1 MAREEAK
8 AGSSSGVFAARLERI
23 MELTGVGTADALVDK
38 LREAGYRVSRQ
49 TVYNLLKGEGEPNPT
64 QRVLLG
70 LAQVF
75 GVPLDYFSD
84 TDRGRTLA
92 EEVEA
97 VAARGESFDRNWTL
111 TEPSEESTDAND
123 EALTRALRQQP
134 AVRKLALRAS
144 ESDVSP
150 EVAAQVSDML
160 DILTRQ
166 RGGGDAHD

>member
-8 AGSSSGVFAARLERI
+8 AGAGSGVFAARLERI
-23 MELTGVGTADALVDK
+23 MELTGVGNADALVDK

-49 TVYNLLKGEGEPNPT
+49 TVYNLLNTEGEPNPT
-64 QRVLLG
+64 QRILLG

-84 TDRGRTLA
+84 TDRGSALA
-92 EEVEA
+92 QEVEDA
-97 VAARGESFDRNWTL
+97 VSRGESFERNWTL
-111 TEPSEESTDAND
+111 TEPDDESSEVED
-123 EALTRALRQQP
+123 EELTRALRQP

-144 ESDVSP
+144 ESDVSE

-160 DILTRQ
+160 DILTRR